1 MKARLCLITSLL
13 LLSVPVLAQETPQ
26 PSGTEPSTQMA
37 PSPDTGKAAEP
48 MDKSGAEP
56 AMQAPSHEAA
66 TPPPADERA
75 ATEGEPREQ
84 QAAGA
89 PALIVFTDL
98 TEAQD
103 GSKMV
108 NAWNLPV
115 DSVEEMDIYDANG
128 NKLGEVD
135 AVLQDKDGEIKA
147 VAIGYGGFLGFGE
160 KGAIMTLD
168 QLRLKDGTLIT
179 DVSEDQLSTL
189 PEWMKK

>member
-13 LLSVPVLAQETPQ
+13 LVSAPVLAQETPQ
-26 PSGTEPSTQMA
+26 TTAPEPSTQMA

-48 MDKSGAEP
+48 MDKSATEP
-56 AMQAPSHEAA
+56 AAQAPSHDSA
-66 TPPPADERA
+66 TPPPAAERA
-75 ATEGEPREQ
+75 ATESDQNQQ

-89 PALIVFTDL
+89 PAMLVVTDL
-98 TEAQD
+98 SEAQD

-108 NAWNLPV
+108 KAWNVPV

-135 AVLQDKDGEIKA
+135 AVLQDKDGEIRG
-147 VAIGYGGFLGFGE
+147 VVIGYGGFLGFGE